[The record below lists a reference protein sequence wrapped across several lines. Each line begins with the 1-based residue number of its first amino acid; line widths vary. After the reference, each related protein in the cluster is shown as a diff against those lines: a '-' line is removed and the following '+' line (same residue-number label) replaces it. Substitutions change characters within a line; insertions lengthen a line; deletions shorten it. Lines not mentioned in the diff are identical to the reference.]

1 MAFTLFTLLKA
12 LPPVCMKYTAGGGS
26 RVTNIA
32 RAQGEADHDCYICHE
47 TLTRVVYFHTNRVAV
62 L

>member
-1 MAFTLFTLLKA
+1 
-12 LPPVCMKYTAGGGS
+12 MKYTAGGGS